1 MGIACDPFRENVPI
15 IPESKKRRLPAPHIK
30 GSARKEEYLR
40 VGLLVRDDLARNGST
55 RGGWNPSEPIGNIAK
70 RTGASTPVLVEEL
83 HCLGGENE
91 LAHRRGPLS
100 RTGGRAQRPLP
111 GAHAEGVRSQVTGPM
126 HAALISAAG
135 LAVVAYGSTLAMLL
149 RLQGRFIYPLER
161 IRGIPPNPAA
171 DRLEPVTV
179 RTRDGLELS
188 IRHKAPAEPDGITVV
203 LFHGNGEDLSQRAHI
218 AHDLIAAGCGVLLA
232 EYRGY
237 GGNPGKPHE
246 AGLYADGRAALE
258 FAYLQTSRVVLHG
271 YSLGSGVAVQLATEF
286 PVDALV
292 LEAPFTCIADVAR
305 TRFPY
310 VPVRWLLRDRYD
322 NLSKIG
328 AVRSPVLIYGGLADG
343 VIPPHQFT
351 ALHTAVRG
359 PRRLALIDDANHV
372 DVWTKGGAD
381 HVLAFLQAVSDDTRH
396 ANA

>member
-1 MGIACDPFRENVPI
+1 
-15 IPESKKRRLPAPHIK
+15 
-30 GSARKEEYLR
+30 
-40 VGLLVRDDLARNGST
+40 
-55 RGGWNPSEPIGNIAK
+55 
-70 RTGASTPVLVEEL
+70 
-83 HCLGGENE
+83 
-91 LAHRRGPLS
+91 
-100 RTGGRAQRPLP
+100 
-111 GAHAEGVRSQVTGPM
+111 VTGPVNT
-126 HAALISAAG
+126 ALISAAG
-135 LAVVAYGSTLAMLL
+135 LAVLAYGSTLAMLL

-179 RTRDGLELS
+179 RTRDGLELT
-188 IRHKAPAEPDGITVV
+188 IRYKAPAEADDGLTVV
-203 LFHGNGEDLSQRAHI
+203 LFHGNGEDLSQRVHI
-218 AHDLIAAGCGVLLA
+218 AHDLIAAGRGVLLA

-237 GGNPGKPHE
+237 GGNAGKPHE

-258 FAYLQTSRVVLHG
+258 FAYRQTSRVVLHG

-305 TRFPY
+305 TRFPF

-351 ALHTAVRG
+351 ALHAAVRG

-372 DVWTKGGAD
+372 DVWAKGGAD
-381 HVLAFLQAVSDDTRH
+381 HVLAFLRAIADDARR